1 VKVVGDNVFRAPLLV
16 KLANQLLTLLPK
28 DQIRDNQQSK
38 LSEKLDCQN
47 FFAFQSRK

>member
-28 DQIRDNQQSK
+28 DQIRDNQAIEIIK
-38 LSEKLDCQN
+38 KIRLSE
-47 FFAFQSRK
+47 FF